1 LNAHRKAPYGSTPG
15 QELARGMPPG
25 EGVFAFDV
33 ESLINHDM
41 IHLSRQCES
50 LKNQMKNMGQNLKQF
65 VQERFQLQVINEDE
79 ARREASKQGV
89 SIRLDQGKVRGLD
102 FMAKE
107 LDLSRQALL
116 LEIVNSG
123 LDEVIEAWAAQHGD
137 KAGEAYRKV
146 ADLMSIQ
153 AEDL

>member
-1 LNAHRKAPYGSTPG
+1 
-15 QELARGMPPG
+15 
-25 EGVFAFDV
+25 
-33 ESLINHDM
+33 
-41 IHLSRQCES
+41 
-50 LKNQMKNMGQNLKQF
+50 MKNMGQNLKQF

>member
-1 LNAHRKAPYGSTPG
+1 MRIIEKS
-15 QELARGMPPG
+15 G
-25 EGVFAFDV
+25 E
-33 ESLINHDM
+33 
-41 IHLSRQCES
+41 
-50 LKNQMKNMGQNLKQF
+50 NMGQNLKQF

-89 SIRLDQGKVRGLD
+89 SIRLDAGKVRGID

-116 LEIVNSG
+116 LEIINSG
-123 LDEVIEAWAAQHGD
+123 LDEVIEAWAGQHGD
-137 KAGEAYRKV
+137 KSQEAYRKV